1 MDLVKQEY
9 WDESYS
15 SHSFVELPEDNPIK
29 QWINDIKLLKSQGT
43 CIEIGTYPGGYINEF
58 GKLGYEISGIDLTS
72 RVIELSAIFTDKK
85 YKVGTFV
92 QSDFL
97 NFCFPQKY
105 DIVCSFGFIEH
116 FIDYKLVIQKHA
128 DILGSGGVLLIVTP
142 CFSSPVQL
150 FLRRMM
156 DNENLKRHNLKSMNP
171 SDWASYLQNNGFDII
186 RKDYI
191 GGFDFWID
199 NQKYNMLQKA
209 AIKATFSLLPMLK
222 KKFHKKSSIYS
233 PYCGIIAVKK

>member
-15 SHSFVELPEDNPIK
+15 NYSFVELPEDNPIK
-29 QWINDIKLLKSQGT
+29 QWISDVKSLKPHGT

-72 RVIELSAIFTDKK
+72 RVVELTSIFTNKK
-85 YKVGTFV
+85 HKVGSFI

-97 NFCFPQKY
+97 KFRFPEKY

-116 FIDYKLVIQKHA
+116 FLNYKLIIQKHV
-128 DILGSGGVLLIVTP
+128 DILKSGGVLLIVTP
-142 CFSSPVQL
+142 SFASPIQL
-150 FLRRMM
+150 FLRRMV
-156 DNENLKRHNLKSMNP
+156 DGENLKRHNLKSMNP
-171 SDWASYLQNNGFDII
+171 NDWATYLEDNGFEIV

-199 NQKYNMLQKA
+199 NQKYNFLQKK
-209 AIKATFSLLPMLK
+209 AIKTIFSMLPRLK
-222 KKFHKKSSIYS
+222 RVFHKKSAAYS
-233 PYCGIIAVKK
+233 PYCGIIAIKK

>member
-15 SHSFVELPEDNPIK
+15 NHSFVELPGDNPIK
-29 QWINDIKLLKSQGT
+29 QWINDVACLKPNGA

-58 GKLGYEISGIDLTS
+58 GKLGYEISGIDLTP
-72 RVIELSAIFTDKK
+72 RVVELMEVFANKK
-85 YKVGTFV
+85 YKVGSFI

-97 NFCFPQKY
+97 EYCFLEKY

-116 FIDYKLVIQKHA
+116 FLNYKMIIQKHA
-128 DILGSGGVLLIVTP
+128 DMLKSGGVLLIVTP
-142 CFSSPVQL
+142 SFSSPIQL
-150 FLRRMM
+150 FLRRMI

-171 SDWASYLQNNGFDII
+171 NDWAAYLQNKGFNVV

-191 GGFDFWID
+191 GGFDFWVD
-199 NQKYNMLQKA
+199 NQKYNFLQK
-209 AIKATFSLLPMLK
+209 IVMKTLFFMLPMLK
-222 KKFHKKSSIYS
+222 KVFHMKSSVYS
-233 PYCGIIAVKK
+233 PYCGIIAIKK